1 MVFLLIICNFN
12 FQFRIHMSKKI
23 LVVGAGFSG
32 SVIARILCENGYQ
45 VDIIDKRSHIA
56 GNAFDYLN
64 QHNILV
70 HQYGPHL
77 FHTSNQSVF
86 EFLSRFTEWV
96 DYQHRVKAILEN
108 GELVTLP
115 VNLETK
121 NKVGEEKV
129 IDTFVRPYSEKMWG
143 MKLEEISPD
152 IINRV
157 PIRNDY
163 NELYFPDDKFQAMPK
178 LGYTKLFE
186 NILNHPNIHVTLE
199 KAFDK
204 DMEEQYMHVFNSMP
218 IDEYYDYCLGPLPY
232 RSLKFH
238 HVDLP
243 IPRIFPVCQV
253 NFTNNGPYTRVVE
266 WKNIPNSPQNP
277 QYTSLTYEE
286 PCSSVDNNNERFYP
300 VKDASGKNRELY
312 LQYKQI
318 DNPKTTF
325 IGRLGQYVY
334 LDMHQVVSSSMA
346 IAEKFIKA
354 NSL

>member
-1 MVFLLIICNFN
+1 MLN
-12 FQFRIHMSKKI
+12 KI

-32 SVIARILCENGYQ
+32 AVIARMLSEQGYRID
-45 VDIIDKRSHIA
+45 VIDKRDHIA
-56 GNAFDYLN
+56 GNAYDYRN
-64 QHNILV
+64 VHNILV

-77 FHTSNQSVF
+77 FHTNNRSVF

-96 DYQHRVKAILEN
+96 DYQHRVKAILED
-108 GELVTLP
+108 GSLVTLP

-121 NKVGEEKV
+121 DRVGEDKV
-129 IDTFVRPYSEKMWG
+129 IDTFIRPYSEKMWG
-143 MKLEEISPD
+143 LKLEEISPD

-157 PIRNDY
+157 PIRNDL
-163 NELYFPDDKFQAMPK
+163 NELYFPNDEFQAMPK
-178 LGYTKLFE
+178 AGYTALFE
-186 NILNHPNIHVTLE
+186 KMLQHPSIQVKLGTHFQRE
-199 KAFDK
+199 
-204 DMEEQYMHVFNSMP
+204 MEADYAHVFNSMP

-253 NFTNNGPYTRVVE
+253 NFTNDGPYTRVVE

-286 PCSSVDNNNERFYP
+286 PCSYTENNNERFYP

-312 LQYKQI
+312 LAYKAME
-318 DNPKTTF
+318 NPKTTF

-346 IAEKFIKA
+346 IAEKFLKE
-354 NSL
+354 NPL